1 VRAFFGFLSI
11 ALDFAGFWDFC
22 FVEVLLLRV
31 GRGLVVLIL
40 VCLLEFWV
48 SCVGLIWL
56 ISCCLR
62 FFGVF

>member
-1 VRAFFGFLSI
+1 MCFGFGFVVSVV
-11 ALDFAGFWDFC
+11 FGFWCDTEFG
-22 FVEVLLLRV
+22 VLRV